1 MSLLPVYYFFVVTTD
16 LPSILATFYF
26 IKSLKAEKDPATPS
40 RAYIHIENML
50 FILGYSFRMC
60 PYLMTS
66 INEEAMETI
75 DKIKQQ
81 IAENPILLYMK
92 GSPKLPSCGFSSQ
105 AAQALM
111 ACGEKF
117 AYVDILQ
124 NPDIRAE
131 LPVYAQW
138 PTFPQ
143 LWIEGELIGGCD
155 IMLEMFQ
162 KGELQTLVKEAAAR
176 SASQE

>member
-1 MSLLPVYYFFVVTTD
+1 
-16 LPSILATFYF
+16 
-26 IKSLKAEKDPATPS
+26 
-40 RAYIHIENML
+40 
-50 FILGYSFRMC
+50 
-60 PYLMTS
+60 
-66 INEEAMETI
+66 METI

-81 IAENPILLYMK
+81 IEENAILLYMK

-105 AAQALM
+105 ASQALM

-131 LPVYAQW
+131 LPIYAQW

-143 LWIEGELIGGCD
+143 LWIDGELIGGCD
-155 IMLEMFQ
+155 IILEMFQ
-162 KGELQTLVKEAAAR
+162 KGELQPLIKNAAAR
-176 SASQE
+176 RDAEENS

>member
-1 MSLLPVYYFFVVTTD
+1 
-16 LPSILATFYF
+16 
-26 IKSLKAEKDPATPS
+26 
-40 RAYIHIENML
+40 
-50 FILGYSFRMC
+50 
-60 PYLMTS
+60 
-66 INEEAMETI
+66 METI

-81 IAENPILLYMK
+81 IEENPILLYMK

-105 AAQALM
+105 ASQALM

-131 LPVYAQW
+131 LPIYAQW

-143 LWIEGELIGGCD
+143 LWIEGELVGGCD
-155 IMLEMFQ
+155 IILEMFQ
-162 KGELQTLVKEAAAR
+162 KGELQPLVKEAAAR
-176 SASQE
+176 RDSAEAAE